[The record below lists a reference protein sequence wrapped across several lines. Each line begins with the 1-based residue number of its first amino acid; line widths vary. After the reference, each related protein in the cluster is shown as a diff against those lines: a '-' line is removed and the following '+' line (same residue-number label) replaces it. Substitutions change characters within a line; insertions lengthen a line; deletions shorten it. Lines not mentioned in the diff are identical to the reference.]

1 MDGGNHDIMD
11 HNQDLGDGEI
21 INSEQSGVKYP
32 FSFVRHGED
41 FRWWE
46 YQIPENNNYLEIPEE
61 FSFIFLIGI
70 NGKLRSLIRKMV
82 KDMLVIFILG

>member
-11 HNQDLGDGEI
+11 HNRDLGDGEV
-21 INSEQSGVKYP
+21 INMEQSGIKYH

-46 YQIPENNNYLEIPEE
+46 YQIPKNNNYLV
-61 FSFIFLIGI
+61 SFYSKILKILICII
-70 NGKLRSLIRKMV
+70 NYY
-82 KDMLVIFILG
+82 

>member
-11 HNQDLGDGEI
+11 HNQDLGDGEV
-21 INSEQSGVKYP
+21 INMEQSGVKYP

-46 YQIPENNNYLEIPEE
+46 YQIPENNNYLV
-61 FSFIFLIGI
+61 SFYIKIFNI
-70 NGKLRSLIRKMV
+70 
-82 KDMLVIFILG
+82 VIFIINYY